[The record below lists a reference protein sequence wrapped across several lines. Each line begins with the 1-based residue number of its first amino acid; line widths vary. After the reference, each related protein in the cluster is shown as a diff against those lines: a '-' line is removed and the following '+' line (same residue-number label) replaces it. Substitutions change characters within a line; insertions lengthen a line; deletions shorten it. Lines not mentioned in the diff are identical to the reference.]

1 MQHCTPEQ
9 LALAALQEPLPASD
23 AAHLDGCDTCRAEV
37 AALRRAPD
45 LLSVPQLAA
54 PGAAVPPPPRVW
66 DAIAAATGVSA
77 VPSPSTT
84 SEPAPALG
92 AVPPPPVEADP
103 PGGTVVPFRSRRR
116 PVLLVAAAVVAG
128 AVVGAGAVAVVQST
142 GSDGNGDSVTTVAL
156 APLPDADASGVADVV
171 VRADGSR
178 VLELELDAPAL
189 EGSYYEVWLIDRAVD
204 GMFPL
209 GVVAPG
215 TQTVELPAGLDLAE
229 FPLLDVSVEPLD
241 GDPTHSGVSVAR
253 GDLDA

>member
-1 MQHCTPEQ
+1 VQHCTPEQ
-9 LALAALQEPLPASD
+9 LALAALQEPLPAAD

-54 PGAAVPPPPRVW
+54 PGTAVPPPPRVW
-66 DAIAAATGVSA
+66 DAIAAATGVSS
-77 VPSPSTT
+77 VPAPAADA
-84 SEPAPALG
+84 EPAPALS
-92 AVPPPPVEADP
+92 AVPAPPAEEDTPD
-103 PGGTVVPFRSRRR
+103 GTVVPFRSRRR

-142 GSDGNGDSVTTVAL
+142 EETGDSVTTVAL

-171 VRADGSR
+171 VRGDGSR

-189 EGSYYEVWLIDRAVD
+189 EDSYYEVWLIDRAVD

-215 TQTVELPAGLDLAE
+215 TQTVELPAGLDLAR

>member
-23 AAHLDGCDTCRAEV
+23 AAHLDRCHACRAEV
-37 AALRRAPD
+37 ASLRRAPD

-54 PGAAVPPPPRVW
+54 PGGAVPPPPRVW

-77 VPSPSTT
+77 VPSSSPGP
-84 SEPAPALG
+84 EPAPALS
-92 AVPPPPVEADP
+92 AVPPPPAEPDP
-103 PGGTVVPFRSRRR
+103 RDRTVVPFRSRRR

-142 GSDGNGDSVTTVAL
+142 GEDGDSVTTVAL

-171 VRADGSR
+171 VRGDGSR